1 MIELNDKHMFT
12 LPKKAPVASAKRSVD
27 ELRKQLRTLDPQRLR
42 ELRGGQGLRV
52 AAPQLL
58 TCGGWLP
65 Q

>member
-1 MIELNDKHMFT
+1 MFT
-12 LPKKAPVASAKRSVD
+12 LPKKASAAPAKRSAE
-27 ELRKQLRTLDPQRLR
+27 ELRKQLRTLDTAQLR
-42 ELRGGQGLRV
+42 ELRGGRGLRV